1 MNSELIYLLLFGLMM
16 FACCYHMM
24 RMMMKGGEH
33 AEHSDKPLADVEK
46 AEVLVRP
53 NRPPKDAQ
61 ESTVT
66 GYD

>member
-16 FACCYHMM
+16 AVCCYHMM
-24 RMMMKGGEH
+24 RMMMKGSEH
-33 AEHSDKPLADVEK
+33 AEPSDKPLADVET

-61 ESTVT
+61 QSAVIGHE
-66 GYD
+66 